1 MFRSDMKLNNVLNK
15 ILQSKNI
22 KISQKDY
29 SINFFEKNL
38 IDSIQFLDLIS
49 EIEKLYKVK
58 FSNKDF
64 NSQNVYTIK
73 SLNNL
78 LIKKINAKK
87 K

>member
-1 MFRSDMKLNNVLNK
+1 MKLNNVLNK

-29 SINFFEKNL
+29 GINFFEKNL